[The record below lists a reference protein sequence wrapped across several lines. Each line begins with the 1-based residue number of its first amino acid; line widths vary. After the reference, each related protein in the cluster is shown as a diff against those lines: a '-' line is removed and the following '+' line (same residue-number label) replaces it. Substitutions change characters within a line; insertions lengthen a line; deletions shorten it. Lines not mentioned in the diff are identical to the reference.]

1 MKMFVKFFNFTT
13 SEVYSLSPSENFIVF
28 FQQTCVY
35 AAFALLALFIITVL
49 LVKLNTNGSRF
60 VTIFNFIKY
69 ANILFVG
76 LIFICVTLKFLFF
89 LADFKSYSLFLVN
102 YKSISVKFN
111 YLLTSPVFD
120 LNNSLLSDVIIL
132 LSFSSGLVCLYL
144 LGEKNL
150 SRYLSNVSIFAI
162 FLVAT
167 VFMVYTTNL
176 LVMFVGF
183 ECLFMPTLYFVYSH
197 GYVQRVDK
205 TLKILLYWTL
215 CGAFLVLTSLA
226 YLYYKYKT
234 LHYYQL
240 THVKFTTLEN
250 NVLYMAIFLGFG
262 VKVPVF
268 PFHYWLTKIHVEA
281 PAGFSIFLS
290 GFLVKAAIFCFYY
303 FNLIFET
310 KLSVQL
316 VTAVSLFGVV
326 EASIKLWTQTD
337 FKKLIAFATIQ
348 EMNLI
353 LYLLVNYQ
361 NTLDYSLI
369 LFILI
374 HGWLSTIMFFLV
386 DIIQKKTSS
395 RNIVEISGLAYK
407 FPEIKFIIWVVIILF
422 SGFPLTVKF
431 VIEWSILG
439 NLILQ
444 NKTFVIV
451 VFFVVVVVGVVGFAK
466 QMIIILY
473 GLPRH
478 NSTTNYTLSKRD
490 KHLLYLIL
498 SILVVLNFL
507 NFFLG

>member
-1 MKMFVKFFNFTT
+1 MFVNFFNFTT
-13 SEVYSLSPSENFIVF
+13 TNPYALSSSETLIIF
-28 FQQTCVY
+28 FQQTSIY
-35 AAFALLALFIITVL
+35 AAFALLILFLITVL
-49 LVKLNTNGSRF
+49 LVKLNTSGTKF
-60 VTIFNFIKY
+60 TTTFNLIKY
-69 ANILFVG
+69 SNMLLVG
-76 LIFICVTLKFLFF
+76 LVFVCVSLKFFFF
-89 LADFKSYSLFLVN
+89 LADFKSYSLFLLN
-102 YKSISVKFN
+102 YKSISVRFN
-111 YLLTSPVFD
+111 YLLTGPVFD

-150 SRYLSNVSIFAI
+150 VKYLSNISIFSI

-167 VFMVYTTNL
+167 IFMVYTTNL
-176 LVMFVGF
+176 LVMFTGF

-226 YLYYKYKT
+226 YLYFKYKT
-234 LHYYQL
+234 LHYYELTQL
-240 THVKFTTLEN
+240 KFTSLEN
-250 NVLYMAIFLGFG
+250 NLLYVAIFLGFG

-290 GFLVKAAIFCFYY
+290 GFLVKAAIYCFYY

-316 VTAVSLFGVV
+316 VTTVALFGVV
-326 EASIKLWTQTD
+326 EASVKMWTQTD

-374 HGWLSTIMFFLV
+374 HGWLSTLMFFLV
-386 DIIQKKTSS
+386 DVIQKKTSS
-395 RNIVEISGLAYK
+395 RNIVEIGGLAYK
-407 FPEIKFIIWVVIILF
+407 FPEIKFIIWSVIILF

-439 NLILQ
+439 NLTLQ
-444 NKTFVIV
+444 NQTILLLIFFIIV
-451 VFFVVVVVGVVGFAK
+451 VFGVTGFAK

-478 NSTTNYTLSKRD
+478 KSSTNHTLSKRD

-498 SILVVLNFL
+498 SILVALNFL